1 MRRGRGKRG
10 TRDDL
15 VGHNGEETTGR
26 DRRRALRGG
35 KSATKTRFLIY
46 GKQTNYETRL
56 AAREAFQQMIAVG
69 NRRSGASLLN
79 LDACIVNRESRNV

>member
-1 MRRGRGKRG
+1 MIWSDIMVKKQPEGIGGRR
-10 TRDDL
+10 
-15 VGHNGEETTGR
+15 
-26 DRRRALRGG
+26 
-35 KSATKTRFLIY
+35 
-46 GKQTNYETRL
+46 NYETRL